1 VAATGELRT
10 EQCIDGNGVTSS
22 LLQGLCVFVV
32 PERWAV
38 PLSEPVKGIAR
49 GLEVLEILP
58 LDGARRTA
66 VARRLGRT
74 HRFPAAAGA
83 PHTLVVACD
92 VPPVVPDDVADVEA
106 ESARLVAERIESVAR
121 HTTRRLWRD
130 RPPVDDVVRHTVG
143 PEAALDML
151 DLYGDP
157 ELRDRVLDRVETLG
171 DVCTMP
177 FPVIRMLGAD
187 SPGYR
192 ARVALVEHPRHGRS
206 VCKIFRPGAME
217 FFRRELAA
225 RTLLA
230 DEPLVPHL
238 LEHGPNWL
246 LTPEYTDD
254 GAHRLRR
261 LPGVDGMHQ
270 LRPWATRALAGFARS
285 LHDRGLF
292 MLDLSPQNLM
302 SDPTAGLK
310 VLDLEF
316 VMPYTNFA
324 VPAPTAQGAWT
335 YRALPPELAA
345 DIDLPRLIL
354 TRRAGNSVFHPA
366 VAGLPIERLLAP
378 ARRGDGVRRVVTQLA
393 WYAALST
400 AGRVHALLR
409 RGR

>member
-1 VAATGELRT
+1 MAAIRKAQT
-10 EQCIDGNGVTSS
+10 EQHASSNGVISPS
-22 LLQGLCVFVV
+22 LQGLCVFVV

-58 LDGARRTA
+58 LDRSRRSA
-66 VARRLGRT
+66 VARRLGPAR
-74 HRFPAAAGA
+74 RFPTAAGA

-92 VPPVVPDDVADVEA
+92 VPPVPGEGNEARRVA
-106 ESARLVAERIESVAR
+106 RRIESVAR
-121 HTTRRLWRD
+121 YTTRRLWRD
-130 RPPVDDVVRHTVG
+130 RPPVDDVVRYTVG

-151 DLYGDP
+151 DLFDDP
-157 ELRDRVLDRVETLG
+157 TMRDRVLERVETLG
-171 DVCTMP
+171 DVCAIP

-192 ARVALVEHPRHGRS
+192 ARVALVEHPQYGRS

-217 FFRRELAA
+217 FFHRELAA

-230 DEPLVPHL
+230 DQPLVPQL
-238 LEHGPNWL
+238 LAHGPNWL
-246 LTPEYTDD
+246 LAPEYTDD

-261 LPGVDGMHQ
+261 LPGLDRMDQ
-270 LRPWATRALAGFARS
+270 LRPWATRALAEFART
-285 LHDRGLF
+285 LHERGVF
-292 MLDLSPQNLM
+292 MLDLSPHNLM

-316 VMPYTNFA
+316 VMPYANYEI
-324 VPAPTAQGAWT
+324 PAPSAQGAWT
-335 YRALPPELAA
+335 YRALPPEAA
-345 DIDLPRLIL
+345 SNIDLPRLAL
-354 TRRAGNSVFHPA
+354 TRGVGNSVFHPA

-378 ARRGDGVRRVVTQLA
+378 ARRGDGPRRIATQLA
-393 WYAALST
+393 WYATLAT
-400 AGRVHALLR
+400 AGRLHALLQ